1 MTANEIRQKYLNFF
15 EAKGHKIIPS
25 ASLLPE
31 NDPTTL
37 FTGSGMQPMVPY
49 LLGETHPEGKRITD
63 SQKCF
68 RSSDIEE
75 VGDNRHTTF
84 FEMLGNWSLG
94 DYFKKEQ
101 IEWIFE
107 FLTSKELGLGL
118 NPERIYIS
126 VYRGNKNIGISKD
139 KEAVKLWQ
147 KQFEKTG
154 VKTEV
159 VDNVETS
166 GIQNE
171 NERIF
176 YYDEKENWWSR
187 AGVPEKMPV
196 GELGGPDS
204 EMFWD
209 LGEKLNLHENSE
221 WKNQPCHPAC
231 DCGRFVEI
239 GNNVFMQY
247 IKTENG
253 FVELEN
259 KNIDF
264 GGGLERF
271 MVAVEDNSDIFACS
285 IFNNIRKKLEE
296 ISGKKYS
303 ENEEETKS
311 FRVIM
316 DHLRGATFLIGDGAI
331 PSNKDQGYFTRR
343 LIRRA
348 VRFAHGL
355 GVEKNFTK
363 KIAEVVI
370 GDYSEQYKNLVEKR
384 DFILEEIDK
393 EEKKFRNTL
402 KKGLK
407 EFKKYMVISSGWVPD
422 DVDEN
427 NLTSKDLLGGSA
439 NKYMPREIFFRL
451 YDTFGFPLEMIKE
464 ECKNRGIVFEE
475 REEREFNE
483 DLEKHKQLSKT
494 ASAGK
499 FKGGLADSREETKKL
514 HTVAHLMLAALRKV
528 LGDHVQQK
536 GSNITAERL
545 RFDFS
550 HPEKLTDEQKI
561 EVEKLVN
568 SAIKNK
574 LPIVCEEMDLAKAK
588 ESGATGVFDS
598 RYSDR
603 VKVYKVGENNN
614 IFSNEICGGPH
625 VDNTSEI
632 KKTFKIKK
640 EKSSGSGV
648 RRIKAVLE

>member
-1 MTANEIRQKYLNFF
+1 MIAANEIRQKYLDFF
-15 EAKGHKIIPS
+15 KTKGHKVIPS

-49 LLGETHPEGKRITD
+49 LLGEKHPEGTRIVD
-63 SQKCF
+63 SQKSF

-107 FLTSKELGLGL
+107 FLTSKEVGLGL
-118 NPERIYIS
+118 DPERLYIS
-126 VYRGNKNIGISKD
+126 VYRGNDKIGISKD
-139 KEAVKLWQ
+139 EEAVQIWQ
-147 KQFEKTG
+147 EQFK
-154 VKTEV
+154 KFNIDAKA
-159 VDNVETS
+159 VDNAEVD
-166 GIQNE
+166 GMQGV
-171 NERIF
+171 RIF
-176 YYDEKENWWSR
+176 YFDEKENWWSR
-187 AGVPEKMPV
+187 AGVPENMPV
-196 GELGGPDS
+196 GEPGGPDS

-209 LGEKLNLHENSE
+209 LGADLKLHESSE
-221 WKNQPCHPAC
+221 WKDQECHPAC

-247 IKTENG
+247 VKNEDG
-253 FVELEN
+253 FAELEN

-264 GGGLERF
+264 GGGLERL
-271 MVAVEDNSDIFACS
+271 MVAVEDNPDIFACD
-285 IFNNIRKKLEE
+285 IFGNIRKKIEK
-296 ISGKKYS
+296 ISGKKYG

-316 DHLRGATFLIGDGAI
+316 DHLRGATFLIGDGAM

-355 GVEKNFTK
+355 GVEENFTK

-370 GDYSEQYKNLVEKR
+370 ADYAEQYENLVEKK
-384 DFILEEIDK
+384 DFILDEIDK
-393 EEKKFRNTL
+393 EEKKFRKTLITGL
-402 KKGLK
+402 KKFEINVFARKPKKDGSFWTYEEVEKEARENVLK
-407 EFKKYMVISSGWVPD
+407 SLYKNAF
-422 DVDEN
+422 
-427 NLTSKDLLGGSA
+427 DL
-439 NKYMPREIFFRL
+439 YQT
-451 YDTFGFPLEMIKE
+451 YGFPLELILE
-464 ECKNRGIVFEE
+464 EAENRSIPVEQ
-475 REEREFNE
+475 NV
-483 DLEKHKQLSKT
+483 LEKSFQEGKIKHQQLSKT

-499 FKGGLADSREETKKL
+499 FKGGLANSGEETKQL

-528 LGDHVQQK
+528 LGEHVQQK

-550 HPEKLTDEQKI
+550 HPEKLTDEQKT
-561 EVEKLVN
+561 EVENLVN
-568 SAIKNK
+568 EAIENK
-574 LPIVCEEMDLAKAK
+574 VPVVCEEMPLKEAK
-588 ESGATGVFDS
+588 EKGAVGVFDS
-598 RYSDR
+598 KYCER
-603 VKVYKVGENNN
+603 VKVYKIVGESGEYY
-614 IFSNEICGGPH
+614 SNEICGGPH
-625 VDNTSEI
+625 VANTSEI
-632 KKTFKIKK
+632 KNKFKIKK
-640 EKSSGSGV
+640 EQSSGAGV